1 MKKVILKLTSD
12 TLQKL
17 AIVGIALGIFQNK
30 TDGIWWALAFLVVSY
45 ILAIWEANERVDSLY
60 NYWNSF
66 KLRGNIGKIPAQRL
80 NKP

>member
-30 TDGIWWALAFLVVSY
+30 TDGIWWALALVVSY
-45 ILAIWEANERVDSLY
+45 ILAIWEA
-60 NYWNSF
+60 
-66 KLRGNIGKIPAQRL
+66 KK
-80 NKP
+80 